1 MSNAFL
7 RRDDDDDRIWK
18 PNPIGIFS
26 VKSFYAAL
34 ESSIGEVHPILVV
47 WKGLVTPRVEVSCWL
62 ATARYVGHPQKERL
76 LTSSFV

>member
-18 PNPIGIFS
+18 PNPTGIFS

-34 ESSIGEVHPILVV
+34 ESSIGEVHPLLVV

-62 ATARYVGHPQKERL
+62 AAAREYLRW
-76 LTSSFV
+76 TSSEGEASHQ